1 MIVASSHYS
10 DAVRV
15 AESEQ
20 ILANLVRLRYR
31 DLPVFLGIGS
41 ISTQFEFESRADIG
55 GDIVSGGADA
65 ASLGAGVRYSER
77 PTITF
82 SIMGGETFQKRML
95 QPLQTPAIALLA
107 ESGWREDRV
116 LRLATEEVNG
126 LKNAP
131 AASGPT
137 PTAAP
142 KFDRF
147 REVAALIRQL
157 TKQRLIDFEF
167 ETRRERLSAPL
178 ATSQVDG
185 DHTVAAVKAGVEFEA
200 SPSGG
205 LALVAEKRRLVLRFS
220 VGSDASPEAARLR
233 ELLRLDPGRRRFDL
247 VAAEDSELDVFQ
259 PDQVLHEVAIDARS
273 LMGVLYFL
281 SNGVQVPPD
290 HLDAGV
296 VTTTTEADGQPFEWT
311 AVLDDLF
318 VVHSSKKRPK
328 RAAVEVRHRGHW
340 FYIADDDLDSKSTF
354 LLLHDLFSLQAGDVE
369 EIKPVLTLP
378 VGR

>member
-10 DAVRV
+10 DAVRI
-15 AESEQ
+15 AEAEQ
-20 ILANLVRLRYR
+20 ILLNLVRLRYR
-31 DLPVFLGIGS
+31 DLTVFLAVS
-41 ISTQFEFESRADIG
+41 NISTQFEFESRADLG

-65 ASLGAGVRYSER
+65 ASLGVGVRYSER
-77 PTITF
+77 PTISF
-82 SIMGGETFQKRML
+82 SIMGGEAFQKRML
-95 QPLQTPAIALLA
+95 QPLRTPAIALMA

-131 AASGPT
+131 SASGPT
-137 PTAAP
+137 PMRVP

-147 REVAALIRQL
+147 REAAALIRQL
-157 TKQRLIDFEF
+157 TKDRLIDF

-178 ATSQVDG
+178 AASQVNG
-185 DHTVAAVKAGVEFEA
+185 DHTVAAVKAGVAFEA

-220 VGSDASPEAARLR
+220 VESNASPEADRLR
-233 ELLRLDPGRRRFDL
+233 ELLRLDPDRRRFDL
-247 VAAEDSELDVFQ
+247 VAVEDSELD
-259 PDQVLHEVAIDARS
+259 
-273 LMGVLYFL
+273 LYFL
-281 SNGVQVPPD
+281 SNGVRVPEK
-290 HLDAGV
+290 HQNAGI
-296 VTTTTEADGQPFEWT
+296 VTTTVDANDHPFDWEQ
-311 AVLDDLF
+311 VLDDLF

-328 RAAVEVRHRGHW
+328 RASVAVRHRGHW
-340 FYIADDDLDSKSTF
+340 FYIADDDQDSKSTF

-369 EIKPVLTLP
+369 ETKPILTLP